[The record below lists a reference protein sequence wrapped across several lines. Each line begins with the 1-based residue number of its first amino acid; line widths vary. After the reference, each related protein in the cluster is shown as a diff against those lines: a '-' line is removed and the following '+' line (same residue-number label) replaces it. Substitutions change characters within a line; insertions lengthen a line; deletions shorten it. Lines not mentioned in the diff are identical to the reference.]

1 MNPGVLLV
9 NPNESPLI
17 NFEDPQLMNSN
28 DLLMMSSDLHKANSF
43 LFYKKKK
50 VFEHIMYTKNNK

>member
-1 MNPGVLLV
+1 MNPDVLLV

-28 DLLMMSSDLHKANSF
+28 DLLMMSSDLHKPNSF

-50 VFEHIMYTKNNK
+50 DFEHHVHKKK

>member
-1 MNPGVLLV
+1 MNPDVLLV

-43 LFYKKKK
+43 LFYKEKK
-50 VFEHIMYTKNNK
+50 VFEHHVHKKK